1 MSENKEIHY
10 KLIKKI
16 KITGKIKLLTG
27 MTIGGTDT
35 GMEIG
40 GLDKTVVRNPLTGLP
55 YIPGSSLKG
64 KLRALLEI
72 ADGAI
77 MHKKIQKVE
86 YVGSDDIKFISTR
99 LFGNSKGD
107 ETQRPSRLIVR
118 DCHLDIESFKGKE
131 LDLPY
136 AEAKTEVVIDRITA
150 QAMPRTIERVP
161 AGAEFFMEMILN
173 LFYYELKERD
183 EKNKELKLVEKIED
197 NEEEYKESIK
207 KAMQLLEN
215 DYLGGNGSRG
225 YGQVKFENVKFEDVV
240 I

>member
-1 MSENKEIHY
+1 MSENKTINY
-10 KLIKKI
+10 TLIKKI

-27 MTIGGTDT
+27 MAIGGTDT

-64 KLRALLEI
+64 KLRSLLELSE
-72 ADGAI
+72 GAI
-77 MHKKIQKVE
+77 MYKKMGKVE
-86 YVGSDDIKFISTR
+86 HIGSDDSKYITAR

-118 DCHLDIESFKGKE
+118 DCHLDVSSFNGKE

-161 AGAEFFMEMILN
+161 AGAVFNMEMILN
-173 LFYYELKERD
+173 LFDDNGK
-183 EKNKELKLVEKIED
+183 KD
-197 NEEEYKESIK
+197 NEDEYKEAIK
-207 KAMQLLEN
+207 KAIKLLHN

-225 YGQVKFENVKFEDVV
+225 YGQVEITYENKEVE

>member
-1 MSENKEIHY
+1 MSNNTSYSLVKKVKISGSI
-10 KLIKKI
+10 KLI
-16 KITGKIKLLTG
+16 TGLC
-27 MTIGGTDT
+27 IGGTDT

-40 GLDKTVVRNPLTGLP
+40 GLDKTIIRNPLSGKP

-64 KLRALLEI
+64 KLRAMLEI
-72 ADGAI
+72 AEGAI
-77 MHKKIQKVE
+77 MHKKMGKVE
-86 YVGSDDIKFISTR
+86 YIGSDDIKYITTR

-118 DCHLDIESFKGKE
+118 DCELIEESFGGKQ

-136 AEAKTEVVIDRITA
+136 AEAKTEVVINRITA

-161 AGAEFFMEMILN
+161 AGAEFRLEMILN
-173 LFYYELKERD
+173 LFND
-183 EKNKELKLVEKIED
+183 NGTVD
-197 NEEEYKESIK
+197 NEKEYKEAIE
-207 KAMQLLEN
+207 KAMKLLEN

-225 YGQVKFENVKFEDVV
+225 YGQIKFQNIKFQEVE